1 MIMGI
6 RPKTGE
12 LLGSLVR
19 RGSKTVFNN
28 LIDLQDS
35 SQLLRGAK
43 DTIKDSRDSMK
54 KEDDITMA
62 NGKETSI
69 IVKPYRKSA

>member
-1 MIMGI
+1 M
-6 RPKTGE
+6 
-12 LLGSLVR
+12 GSLVR

-43 DTIKDSRDSMK
+43 DTIKDSRDSTK
-54 KEDDITMA
+54 KEDD
-62 NGKETSI
+62 NNHGKWQRDVDNSEALSKERVI
-69 IVKPYRKSA
+69 AG